1 VTRIVTKFLVST
13 ACHAQLRRVIHRET
27 ARCAGQRAL
36 VHRRSTENR
45 GLCTTPVHDG
55 LGFQPAFTKGSYNQS
70 ISTERR
76 TGMARIRSVKPELRT
91 DLTVG
96 AWPIPVRYAWV
107 LLWGYLDDSGR
118 GRDDLRLL
126 VSDLFPLD
134 RDVTERKLDGWLQI
148 MATTSGD
155 GDEPPLCR
163 YEVEGRRFLHSV
175 KWGRHQRIS
184 HATDSRM
191 PPCPVHDKP
200 GSDS

>member
-1 VTRIVTKFLVST
+1 VTTVGVPGLWENGT
-13 ACHAQLRRVIHRET
+13 
-27 ARCAGQRAL
+27 QR
-36 VHRRSTENR
+36 
-45 GLCTTPVHDG
+45 G
-55 LGFQPAFTKGSYNQS
+55 
-70 ISTERR
+70 RR
-76 TGMARIRSVKPELRT
+76 TVAGPTTSHRPIVLSQRKGDESQHGTLPDPPSRESLMARIRSVKPELRT

-96 AWPIPVRYAWV
+96 AWPVPVRYAWV

-134 RDVTERKLDGWLQI
+134 RDVTERKLDGWLTI
-148 MATTSGD
+148 MATTTGD

-163 YEVEGRRFLHSV
+163 YEVDGRRFLHCV
-175 KWGRHQRIS
+175 KWERHQRIS

>member
-1 VTRIVTKFLVST
+1 MIDVSMPDSWEN
-13 ACHAQLRRVIHRET
+13 ET
-27 ARCAGQRAL
+27 QRDRQTLAGPTVSSHPSLQ
-36 VHRRSTENR
+36 
-45 GLCTTPVHDG
+45 G
-55 LGFQPAFTKGSYNQS
+55 TKGVVSHYG
-70 ISTERR
+70 IRR
-76 TGMARIRSVKPELRT
+76 RMAPRNTQGRCRLMARIRSVKPELRT

-134 RDVTERKLDGWLQI
+134 RDVTERKLDGWLTV

-163 YEVEGRRFLHSV
+163 YEVDGRRFLHCV

-191 PPCPVHDKP
+191 PPCPVHDKSR
-200 GSDS
+200 SDS